1 MIGLKKN
8 KIMITQI
15 SIENFKCFKE
25 KTTFNLSNLNVFAGM
40 NGRGKST
47 VFQSLLLLAQSLKK
61 RGNIETLCT
70 NGEHIKLYHFDSLV
84 NSYCDNKDNVIK
96 FDIDTDILPD
106 YHNIHLGYEKLND
119 WNGKLCELKINGKN
133 YFTQIT
139 SIGPVE
145 DTTFSER
152 FLQSTYPPMDKVFSS
167 FYYISA
173 SRLGPTLYEEKCEEE
188 PFNPLGVLGEKKLAI
203 LQSHTSLNSVRF
215 DAESTESNLL
225 PEVNKWLN
233 YIMGSSELK
242 IEESYNTLQ
251 LKIKNNRKMGK
262 YASSINMGYG
272 YSYILSIIIIAL
284 IAEKGSTLF
293 IENPEAH
300 LHPLAQARLMEL
312 LAKVAMNDIQ
322 VNIETHS
329 DHILNSVRLY
339 CLKEE
344 MTIKNN
350 NVSIYFFDEEFN
362 VFALEMDA
370 NGQIPKWPKGF
381 FDLQEQQLMEILKLG
396 LLK

>member
-1 MIGLKKN
+1 
-8 KIMITQI
+8 MITQL
-15 SIENFKCFKE
+15 SIENFKCFKD

-47 VFQSLLLLAQSLKK
+47 VFQTLLLLAQSLKK

-70 NGEHIKLYHFDSLV
+70 NGEYVKLFHYDNLI
-84 NSYCDNKDNVIK
+84 NSYSDNKGKVIK

-106 YHNIHLGYEKLND
+106 YHNIHLGYEKDSD
-119 WNGKLCELKINGKN
+119 WNGKLCELEIDGRN
-133 YFTQIT
+133 YFTQIA
-139 SIGPVE
+139 SIGQVE
-145 DTTFSER
+145 NTEPTKR

-188 PFNPLGVLGEKKLAI
+188 PFNPLGILGEKKLAV

-215 DAESTESNLL
+215 DEDSKKSNLL
-225 PEVNKWLN
+225 EEVNKWLN
-233 YIMGSSELK
+233 YIMGNSEL
-242 IEESYNTLQ
+242 IVDESYNTLQ
-251 LKIKNNRKMGK
+251 LKIKNNKKMGK

-284 IAEKGSTLF
+284 IAEQGSTLF

-300 LHPLAQARLMEL
+300 LHPLAQARLMEML
-312 LAKVAMNDIQ
+312 SKVAMNGIQ

-329 DHILNSVRLY
+329 DHVLNSIRLY

-344 MTIKNN
+344 LEIKNK
-350 NVSIYFFDEEFN
+350 NVSIYFFDEAFN
-362 VFALEMDA
+362 VFSLEMDS
-370 NGQIPKWPKGF
+370 NGQIANWPKGF

-396 LLK
+396 LLKS